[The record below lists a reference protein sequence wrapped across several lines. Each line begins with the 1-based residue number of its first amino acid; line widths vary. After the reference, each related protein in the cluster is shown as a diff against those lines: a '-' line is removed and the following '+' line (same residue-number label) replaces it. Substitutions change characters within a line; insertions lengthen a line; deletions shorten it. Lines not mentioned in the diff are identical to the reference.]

1 MECPPMFLLELFA
14 TMKAR
19 RRSTQRH
26 NEEGVE
32 ITRRLRELLDSTM
45 PKKVETPSTIAAKV
59 AAESE
64 TIQRERT
71 IATCLRRNV
80 P

>member
-1 MECPPMFLLELFA
+1 MFLLELFA
-14 TMKAR
+14 TMRAR

-26 NEEGVE
+26 NEEGAE

-45 PKKVETPSTIAAKV
+45 RYRSNTLDDSCLRKV

-64 TIQRERT
+64 TIRKART
-71 IATCLRRNV
+71 IAAWLRRNV

>member
-1 MECPPMFLLELFA
+1 MFLFELFA

-19 RRSTQRH
+19 RRSTQRC
-26 NEEGVE
+26 NEEGAE
-32 ITRRLRELLDSTM
+32 IARRLQELLDSTM